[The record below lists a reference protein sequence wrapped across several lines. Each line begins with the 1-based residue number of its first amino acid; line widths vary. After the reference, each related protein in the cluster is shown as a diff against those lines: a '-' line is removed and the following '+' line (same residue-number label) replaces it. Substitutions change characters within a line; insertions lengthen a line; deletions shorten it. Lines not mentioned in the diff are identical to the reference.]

1 MIVATTCCWHL
12 LATIVA
18 VDAKRRKVCMLH
30 AARDF
35 ARGIRA
41 FLRLS
46 LAHVTKSIPLA
57 LILKSER
64 GTHFAGWSGRLVQS
78 VDFHW
83 FSTASPLPFLTT
95 PEPLLPKPP
104 KITKNG
110 RAATHSK
117 PVVLSKAVS
126 CAVWEG
132 LVGRREELTEK
143 WPGLTTLYKW

>member
-1 MIVATTCCWHL
+1 MAGTLRQEVHGRGLAFKAWVTPYDNLTDGYWHL

-78 VDFHW
+78 VDFH
-83 FSTASPLPFLTT
+83 
-95 PEPLLPKPP
+95 
-104 KITKNG
+104 
-110 RAATHSK
+110 
-117 PVVLSKAVS
+117 
-126 CAVWEG
+126 
-132 LVGRREELTEK
+132 
-143 WPGLTTLYKW
+143 

>member
-1 MIVATTCCWHL
+1 MIVATTCYWHL

-78 VDFHW
+78 VDFH
-83 FSTASPLPFLTT
+83 
-95 PEPLLPKPP
+95 
-104 KITKNG
+104 
-110 RAATHSK
+110 
-117 PVVLSKAVS
+117 
-126 CAVWEG
+126 
-132 LVGRREELTEK
+132 
-143 WPGLTTLYKW
+143 